1 MPVSITSPPP
11 RFFHRASASRWAFL
25 LLACACVL
33 RRWRSLAAC
42 FSPMALRLS
51 SSACCSLVSPL
62 VPLTPF
68 ITVSNAE
75 SLRAIV
81 CPLDRCLSSL
91 SQLTRARWSG
101 SMSDLKGFFFF
112 GPLAGGEPQNDRR
125 AHSLP
130 RLASAYTFPRGK
142 GPSGEGPVPLLAV
155 QVSDSGNRVVV
166 LPGEVHQP
174 VFIQLGSHAAFQFS
188 ADPVKNHA
196 DLLAGELANGFVV
209 RHRQRLIVE
218 AHQHVLGLS
227 GSDVAHGGRL
237 RDRSRWDG
245 FGLAGGL
252 VV

>member
-91 SQLTRARWSG
+91 SRVTMAWWLG
-101 SMSDLKGFFFF
+101 SISYLNCFFFF
-112 GPLAGGEPQNDRR
+112 GLLAGGERQNDRR
-125 AHSLP
+125 AGLLP
-130 RLASAYTFPRGK
+130 RLASAYPFPRGK
-142 GPSGEGPVPLLAV
+142 GHSGGWPVPLLTV
-155 QVSDSGNRVVV
+155 QASDSAFRVVV
-166 LPGEVHQP
+166 
-174 VFIQLGSHAAFQFS
+174 IT
-188 ADPVKNHA
+188 
-196 DLLAGELANGFVV
+196 
-209 RHRQRLIVE
+209 
-218 AHQHVLGLS
+218 
-227 GSDVAHGGRL
+227 
-237 RDRSRWDG
+237 
-245 FGLAGGL
+245 
-252 VV
+252 